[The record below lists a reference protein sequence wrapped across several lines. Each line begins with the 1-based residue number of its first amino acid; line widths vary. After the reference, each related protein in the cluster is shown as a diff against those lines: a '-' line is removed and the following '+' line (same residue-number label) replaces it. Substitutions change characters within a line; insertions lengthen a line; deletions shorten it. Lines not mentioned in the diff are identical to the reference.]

1 MVREH
6 PLLEF
11 AFCKI
16 FDGIF
21 VTVSYYPQPNG
32 PFADKNP
39 NEREAIRSFV
49 CIEIKVLQIVTFLRR
64 KKIGENSNFVLLL
77 IWIITTFAPATR
89 KFFFFWR
96 VNFFLSSPMHLFIDF
111 FLCLFKTQFT
121 AAWNNATQI
130 DIRIDSVSRYRWRHL
145 SRYSHTVRYR
155 PRIEC
160 ADDQHCSHKL

>member
-49 CIEIKVLQIVTFLRR
+49 CIEIKVLQIVTFFE
-64 KKIGENSNFVLLL
+64 KKENWREFQLCFVAHLNHYY
-77 IWIITTFAPATR
+77 FR
-89 KFFFFWR
+89 SCNEE
-96 VNFFLSSPMHLFIDF
+96 VFFLACK
-111 FLCLFKTQFT
+111 FLSF
-121 AAWNNATQI
+121 
-130 DIRIDSVSRYRWRHL
+130 
-145 SRYSHTVRYR
+145 
-155 PRIEC
+155 
-160 ADDQHCSHKL
+160 